1 LPKLTYETGT
11 GWIPAYRSVS
21 GKHLQALPQAPNGM
35 RIDEEGP
42 GLGIPPPVY
51 LVVGEQIVVRAGEP
65 ILQCSIIFARI
76 PGGNRD
82 IPEDGGMGEVELGLG
97 DHLRGRENHTE
108 RKMQLQSKVR
118 NCVSAYLRI
127 HHTNCGFAAHIHLV
141 SLRWRMIESHHNVV
155 RVWEQGDAFAH
166 KAGEINRK

>member
-1 LPKLTYETGT
+1 MYWSNLTYETGT
-11 GWIPAYRSVS
+11 GWVPAYRSVS
-21 GKHLQALPQAPNGM
+21 GKHLQALPQAPHRM

-97 DHLRGRENHTE
+97 DHLRGEE
-108 RKMQLQSKVR
+108 KSQSGKC
-118 NCVSAYLRI
+118 NC
-127 HHTNCGFAAHIHLV
+127 
-141 SLRWRMIESHHNVV
+141 
-155 RVWEQGDAFAH
+155 
-166 KAGEINRK
+166 NRKCGTAFQPTCEFTTRIVVLLPTSTSCPCVGA